1 MILFPMWDRLGMASQ
16 NHICRSRSNFY
27 SGISVDKLSRQK
39 QYLLRL
45 PAAFSIV
52 ATVLFTIPDLITPA
66 SQSIYLVF
74 HVSNQKSADDIPFSV
89 HYIGGRIAGNI
100 SDKIF
105 TKIMLRIRRNILI
118 SSTISYII
126 LQSL

>member
-1 MILFPMWDRLGMASQ
+1 M
-16 NHICRSRSNFY
+16 
-27 SGISVDKLSRQK
+27 
-39 QYLLRL
+39 
-45 PAAFSIV
+45 
-52 ATVLFTIPDLITPA
+52 ATVLFTILDPITPA

-74 HVSNQKSADDIPFSV
+74 HVSNQKSADDIPFPI

-118 SSTISYII
+118 SSIISYII